1 MATSDPIPD
10 AAIEAAL
17 AKAGPYPRAAYHFVQ
32 EGLRFT
38 VRQVQEQR
46 SRDRSLGEMGQG
58 EHVTG
63 QQLCLGLRDLAIE
76 QFGLLAPA
84 VLASWHVH
92 RTDDFGRMVFA
103 MIEAGVMS
111 KTSQDTL
118 EDFVAVYDF
127 AEAFHGEQAAMAI
140 QAPAV

>member
-1 MATSDPIPD
+1 MHYRQSKAPRPVLITK
-10 AAIEAAL
+10 AIAERHAAL
-17 AKAGPYPRAAYHFVQ
+17 PMLGMDRKLNPVRLGAYVK
-32 EGLRFT
+32 
-38 VRQVQEQR
+38 
-46 SRDRSLGEMGQG
+46 
-58 EHVTG
+58 
-63 QQLCLGLRDLAIE
+63 
-76 QFGLLAPA
+76 
-84 VLASWHVH
+84 
-92 RTDDFGRMVFA
+92 